1 MAAPISMSLNPAS
14 LSILSQP
21 AHGRPPA
28 IHPVQ
33 RSMSRITS
41 SGTGLPFAM
50 SANCIL
56 PPGRSTRSISEN
68 IRLLSAQ
75 RLITPLP
82 ITTSAHPSP
91 TGRSSINPS
100 RNPTWVR
107 PISAPPPRAQI
118 DHPLPFQQG
127 AQGKGIRHPGER
139 LNRRLRERCDDAF
152 VVPQPGCERPP
163 RVEVKIAARIHGH
176 LAVLLLHLLAQCLG
190 IYHHLESHMPS
201 NPPAPGDATRRH
213 CAVHL
218 QTIFLK

>member
-28 IHPVQ
+28 IQPVQ

-82 ITTSAHPSP
+82 LTTTA
-91 TGRSSINPS
+91 
-100 RNPTWVR
+100 
-107 PISAPPPRAQI
+107 
-118 DHPLPFQQG
+118 HPLPSQQG

-190 IYHHLESHMPS
+190 IYRHLESHMPS
-201 NPPAPGDATRRH
+201 NPPVPGDATRRH
-213 CAVHL
+213 SAIQI